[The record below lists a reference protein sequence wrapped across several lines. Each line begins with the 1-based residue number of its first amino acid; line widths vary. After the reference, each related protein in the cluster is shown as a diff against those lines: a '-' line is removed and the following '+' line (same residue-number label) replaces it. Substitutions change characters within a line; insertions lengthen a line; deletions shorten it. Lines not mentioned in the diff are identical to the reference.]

1 MLYTKQGMPESRV
14 ADIYPL
20 HNLLSASHQ
29 MSESS
34 LKVAKFIVE
43 NPKRVASMSIGEL
56 AKATGSNKSA
66 VVRVSKLSGYKGY
79 RGLRVALIENRGV
92 LRGAELIGELPRPGV
107 AGSEDLLSL
116 AREIVKTNIEVL
128 QDTLTLL
135 DEGTL
140 LRAVD
145 LILGAKH
152 VFLIGFGTSAPVVQ
166 DAYQRFL
173 RVQIPSSTCSD
184 AHVLASIIVNMRPED
199 LLFCISYGGTNRD
212 IVEALETA
220 RRRKNSTITMTSL
233 PKSAAAEFSD
243 TVLVSAVRRTPRTT
257 ETVAARVAQFVII
270 DIICAIIA
278 LRKKSELGK
287 STERLAA
294 ELESGGFSQRK
305 GRDEKTSKQ

>member
-107 AGSEDLLSL
+107 AGSEDLLKS
-116 AREIVKTNIEVL
+116 
-128 QDTLTLL
+128 
-135 DEGTL
+135 
-140 LRAVD
+140 RA
-145 LILGAKH
+145 
-152 VFLIGFGTSAPVVQ
+152 
-166 DAYQRFL
+166 
-173 RVQIPSSTCSD
+173 
-184 AHVLASIIVNMRPED
+184 
-199 LLFCISYGGTNRD
+199 
-212 IVEALETA
+212 
-220 RRRKNSTITMTSL
+220 
-233 PKSAAAEFSD
+233 
-243 TVLVSAVRRTPRTT
+243 
-257 ETVAARVAQFVII
+257 
-270 DIICAIIA
+270 
-278 LRKKSELGK
+278 
-287 STERLAA
+287 
-294 ELESGGFSQRK
+294 
-305 GRDEKTSKQ
+305 